1 MLLQFMILY
10 LFLAQFLIVLNKN
23 KMHYLSKNATY
34 KVVFTLIFLIQIAFA
49 QEFNIQVQSPDL
61 RPQADVN
68 IRVNGK
74 SLGRTDSNGE
84 FSYSLNDF
92 KQPIQLQ
99 LSYTGFE
106 PIKYTFRTDT
116 LTTPLQFVLQEKNNL
131 DEIVVTA
138 GRKPE
143 HISTVPSSITILTS
157 KEIEAQ
163 SQISTN
169 ISNILGN
176 TVPGLGV
183 SNNKAT
189 NTGQTLRGRSVLVL
203 IDGIPQSTPL
213 MNGARDIRS
222 IDPAVIE
229 RVEVIKG
236 ATSIYGNGSA
246 GGIINYITKT
256 NKDSN
261 KPFSG
266 STNLRSTLNPYH
278 SSETFGYRV
287 DQSFFGRANKWNYTV
302 SGTVDYTG
310 LQRDADGLPLGQT
323 DGLSNSYQ
331 YNAFLKVG
339 YDIDTTSS
347 ISLLYNF
354 FNSSQ
359 HAKYISKTGKYGSE
373 ATIGIAG
380 EDPGK
385 PTGTPYNHNA
395 MLTYSKNN
403 LIGKTSLQA
412 SLYYNTFRSM
422 NRYVEKGTAWYGP
435 GQTQIN
441 SEKKGLRLNLNT
453 PFRLLNSQADVTYG
467 LDLLNDIT
475 DQNLTDGRIYIPD
488 MNMVNFAPYAQLR
501 VDFFENLIFKGGVRY
516 ENATVKI
523 KDFHT
528 IASGPNNEG
537 SIAVTG
543 GEIPYK
549 GATFNAG
556 LRYNKFDFF
565 NPFVSFSQG
574 FAINELGRI
583 VRRATDNDLDSI
595 KTDPVITNNY
605 EIGFSSNYSIFNFSA
620 AYYYSTSKLGVELVD
635 VNGYLVAQRLPE
647 KVQGVEFALNAR
659 LSDTWTLGGTYTHV
673 EGKAEDSEHE
683 DHYLNGTR
691 ITPDKATAYV
701 YYSPIPALNLQLHY
715 IHTGSRDRFEPNDKG
730 VYKNS
735 EGRVKSID
743 LFNLTGSYRINRN
756 WAVGLGIENL
766 LNKDYFPVVSQYR
779 AVDAEYVKGTGT
791 TASLNINYRF

>member
-1 MLLQFMILY
+1 M
-10 LFLAQFLIVLNKN
+10 
-23 KMHYLSKNATY
+23 
-34 KVVFTLIFLIQIAFA
+34 
-49 QEFNIQVQSPDL
+49 
-61 RPQADVN
+61 
-68 IRVNGK
+68 
-74 SLGRTDSNGE
+74 
-84 FSYSLNDF
+84 
-92 KQPIQLQ
+92 
-99 LSYTGFE
+99 
-106 PIKYTFRTDT
+106 
-116 LTTPLQFVLQEKNNL
+116 
-131 DEIVVTA
+131 
-138 GRKPE
+138 
-143 HISTVPSSITILTS
+143 
-157 KEIEAQ
+157 
-163 SQISTN
+163 
-169 ISNILGN
+169 
-176 TVPGLGV
+176 
-183 SNNKAT
+183 
-189 NTGQTLRGRSVLVL
+189 
-203 IDGIPQSTPL
+203 
-213 MNGARDIRS
+213 
-222 IDPAVIE
+222 
-229 RVEVIKG
+229 
-236 ATSIYGNGSA
+236 
-246 GGIINYITKT
+246 
-256 NKDSN
+256 
-261 KPFSG
+261 
-266 STNLRSTLNPYH
+266 
-278 SSETFGYRV
+278 
-287 DQSFFGRANKWNYTV
+287 
-302 SGTVDYTG
+302 
-310 LQRDADGLPLGQT
+310 
-323 DGLSNSYQ
+323 
-331 YNAFLKVG
+331 
-339 YDIDTTSS
+339 
-347 ISLLYNF
+347 
-354 FNSSQ
+354 
-359 HAKYISKTGKYGSE
+359 
-373 ATIGIAG
+373 
-380 EDPGK
+380 
-385 PTGTPYNHNA
+385 
-395 MLTYSKNN
+395 
-403 LIGKTSLQA
+403 
-412 SLYYNTFRSM
+412 
-422 NRYVEKGTAWYGP
+422 
-435 GQTQIN
+435 
-441 SEKKGLRLNLNT
+441 
-453 PFRLLNSQADVTYG
+453 
-467 LDLLNDIT
+467 
-475 DQNLTDGRIYIPD
+475 
-488 MNMVNFAPYAQLR
+488 
-501 VDFFENLIFKGGVRY
+501 
-516 ENATVKI
+516 KI

-715 IHTGSRDRFEPNDKG
+715 IYTGSRDRFEPNDKG